1 MRTVLLAVLLAGIAA
16 PALADPCDPDARRRA
31 NVATMERDAERARAA
46 TVDREVRAREQKLR
60 TEATIRAMRAGE
72 LAGGYPGAPMS
83 WRTPE
88 IVEPG
93 TPPPLPSPLQSP
105 VLSPLPSP
113 LPSLV
118 PSAPRPTPE
127 LTGDAARMDA
137 LMAEAMARS
146 TARVRAMTPDS
157 PR

>member
-1 MRTVLLAVLLAGIAA
+1 MRTVLLAILLAGIAA
-16 PALADPCDPDARRRA
+16 PALADPCDPDARPRA
-31 NVATMERDAERARAA
+31 NVATLERDAERARAA

-72 LAGGYPGAPMS
+72 LAGGYPGAPIP

-105 VLSPLPSP
+105 VRSP

>member
-16 PALADPCDPDARRRA
+16 PAIADPCPDARRRA

-46 TVDREVRAREQKLR
+46 AVDREVRAREQKLR

-72 LAGGYPGAPMS
+72 LAGGYPGAPMP

-93 TPPPLPSPLQSP
+93 TPPPLPSPL
-105 VLSPLPSP
+105 
-113 LPSLV
+113 PSLV
-118 PSAPRPTPE
+118 PPAPRPTPE

>member
-16 PALADPCDPDARRRA
+16 PALADPCPDARRCA

-46 TVDREVRAREQKLR
+46 AVDREVRAREQKLR
-60 TEATIRAMRAGE
+60 TEATIRAMRAGG
-72 LAGGYPGAPMS
+72 LAGGYPGAPMP

-93 TPPPLPSPLQSP
+93 TPPPLPSPL
-105 VLSPLPSP
+105 
-113 LPSLV
+113 PSLV
-118 PSAPRPTPE
+118 PPAPRPTPE